1 MLYFKYKKFI
11 KIFKF
16 VKRFKKLDNI
26 EFKLEEKYGHDAEEA
41 LSILRAKGAFVCIGI
56 LHEGID
62 SAKIDAIILEY
73 EERCSS
79 MFWGFVKWAF
89 ATLLSIG
96 GLVVTY
102 LSFVKN

>member
-11 KIFKF
+11 KLFKII
-16 VKRFKKLDNI
+16 KRKNDI
-26 EFKLEEKYGHDAEEA
+26 EGIAFDLEEKYGKIAEEA
-41 LSILRAKGAFVCIGI
+41 ISILRAKGVIVN
-56 LHEGID
+56 LSLWHE
-62 SAKIDAIILEY
+62 SLNSYKMDAIILEY

-79 MFWGFVKWAF
+79 MFWGFVKWTI

-102 LSFVKN
+102 LSFAK